1 MSDSRKERRRYPRHY
16 AVIADYR
23 LIGQGPMKVT
33 QVKNI
38 SAVGICLILYEGISI
53 GTGLELEIYLP
64 DGAPALLAKGK
75 VVWVKEFKL
84 ESELKTRFDVGI
96 SFYEINESD
105 AARISRYV
113 SSLSGGNDKE

>member
-23 LIGQGPMKVT
+23 VIGQGPMKVT

-38 SAVGICLILYEGISI
+38 SAVGICLILYENVSI

-64 DGAPALLAKGK
+64 DNAPALLAKGK
-75 VVWVKEFKL
+75 VVWVKEFKVK
-84 ESELKTRFDVGI
+84 SELKIRFDVGI
-96 SFYEINESD
+96 AFYEINESD
-105 AARISRYV
+105 TDRIARYV
-113 SSLSGGNDKE
+113 SSLASGLNTE